1 MLPPDVSLVVR
12 RPFRAPHHTISAAG
26 LVGGGASPR
35 PGEVSLAH
43 LGVLFLDEFPE
54 FRISALEG
62 LRQPLEDG
70 EVTISRALTSLTFP
84 ARIMLV
90 AAMNPCPC
98 GFRGDKGREC
108 RCPQHRLAQYG
119 QRLSGPLLDRIDLR
133 IDVPRLTPR
142 DRRDC
147 VQGEPSSVVRG
158 RVARARARQRLRL
171 ACAGVSANA
180 HLSARGLRELCVLEP
195 QALAVLDHAYDK
207 LRLSARACDRATKVA
222 QTIADLEGSDTIR
235 KRHVCESLSYRE
247 PWAPR

>member
-1 MLPPDVSLVVR
+1 
-12 RPFRAPHHTISAAG
+12 
-26 LVGGGASPR
+26 VGGGVTPR

-54 FRISALEG
+54 FRASALEG

-98 GFRGDKGREC
+98 GFRGDEGREC
-108 RCPQHRLAQYG
+108 RCPSHRLAQYA

-147 VQGEPSSVVRG
+147 AQGETSLAVRR
-158 RVARARARQRLRL
+158 RVSRARARQCLRL
-171 ACAGVSANA
+171 ASAGVSANA

-195 QALAVLDHAYDK
+195 AATRALDRAYDAM
-207 LRLSARACDRATKVA
+207 RLSARACDRVTKVA
-222 QTIADLEGSDTIR
+222 RTIADLEGSDTIQ
-235 KRHVCESLSYRE
+235 KHHILESLSYRE
-247 PWAPR
+247 PS